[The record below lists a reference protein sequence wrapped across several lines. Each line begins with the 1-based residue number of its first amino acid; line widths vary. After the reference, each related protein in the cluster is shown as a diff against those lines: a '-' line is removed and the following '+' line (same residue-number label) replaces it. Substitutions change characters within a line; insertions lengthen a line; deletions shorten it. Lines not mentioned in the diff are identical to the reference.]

1 MGKLKSMSEI
11 RDLTT
16 YEMLDYLKELR
27 SDATEILNQ
36 ASYIKATLQQRAD
49 KIQYTLD
56 VMERNKSSLEYD
68 YISYVATVLN

>member
-1 MGKLKSMSEI
+1 LGKLKSMSEI